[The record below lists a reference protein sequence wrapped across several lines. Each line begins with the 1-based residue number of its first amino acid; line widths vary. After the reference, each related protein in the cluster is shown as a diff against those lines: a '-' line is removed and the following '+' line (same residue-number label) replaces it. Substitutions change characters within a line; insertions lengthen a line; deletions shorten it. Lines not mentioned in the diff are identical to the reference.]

1 MKLLNILAE
10 ALSAE
15 KEAALRAKFVNKK
28 SKDDETQPEERDPNK
43 ISDKE
48 FKALLDIDET
58 PNGNYLNWIIPRYA
72 KLDRTERKRFFEDGH
87 NEEVKSLLPFF
98 DRNKQRIKKLN
109 IDGFQADINLYKTL
123 RDFENIISAAKAK
136 IEGEG
141 KEQVE
146 AGPEK
151 LRGVF
156 IAPIT
161 ILGQTPSGF
170 VVYKVPQT
178 CKGDEACYKKYLD
191 ITGCGDP
198 TQNFDPNKETEPAPK
213 SGYRVAWCTRFNYKF
228 NNYLNQGPYYLFK
241 NWNTKRQYQLHYES
255 GQLKDEAD
263 QEIRSY
269 NSSTQKEFLQF
280 LLDKTGTIPPSSFS
294 FNLDLSK
301 FKHGETEDGFPL
313 YKVADKIYIDTGTNR
328 NILYYYDTDINLLKT
343 SGGEKASVKKIV
355 TKPYM
360 DLVKIAYKEG
370 AKLPA
375 LYRVILNLDMEGKR
389 IAPFPNSLDLSG
401 SDITELPENLTIEGD
416 LDLSGS
422 KMKKLPNT
430 LTVKGVLN
438 ISGLGLKPSP
448 NVKAGKIIY

>member
-58 PNGNYLNWIIPRYA
+58 PNGTYLNWIIPRYV

-87 NEEVKSLLPFF
+87 NEEVKTLLPFF
-98 DRNKQRIKKLN
+98 DRFKQRIKKLN

-123 RDFENIISAAKAK
+123 RDFENVINVAKAK

-141 KEQVE
+141 EEQVN

-151 LRGVF
+151 LRGAF

-161 ILGQTPSGF
+161 VLGQTPSGF
-170 VVYKVPQT
+170 VVYKIPQT
-178 CKGDEACYKKYLD
+178 CKGDDACYKKYLD
-191 ITGCGDP
+191 ITGCGDQ
-198 TQNFDPNKETEPAPK
+198 TQNFNPSKETEPAPK
-213 SGYRVAWCTRFNYKF
+213 SGYRVTWCTRNTGMF
-228 NNYLNQGPYYLFK
+228 NNYLNNGPYYVFK
-241 NWNTKRQYQLHYES
+241 NWNTRRQYQLHYES
-255 GQLKDEAD
+255 GQLKDESD
-263 QEIRSY
+263 SEIKHY
-269 NSSTQKEFLQF
+269 NSPMQKEFLQF
-280 LLDKTGTIPPSSFS
+280 LLDKAGTIPPSSFS
-294 FNLDLSK
+294 FDLDLSK
-301 FKHGETEDGFPL
+301 FKYGETEDGLPL
-313 YKVADKIYIDTGTNR
+313 YKVADKIYIDTGTTR
-328 NILYYYDTDINLLKT
+328 NVLYYYDTDTNKLKT
-343 SGGEKASVKKIV
+343 SDGQVASIKKIV

-360 DLVKIAYKEG
+360 GLVKAVYKEG

-375 LYRVILNLDMEGKR
+375 LYRVLLNLDVPDKT
-389 IAPFPNSLDLSG
+389 ITIPTSLNLSG
-401 SDITELPENLTIEGD
+401 SDITELPENLIIDGD

-422 KMKKLPNT
+422 KLKKLPNI

-438 ISGLGLKPSP
+438 ISGLGLKPSS
-448 NVKAGKIIY
+448 NVRAGKVIY

>member
-28 SKDDETQPEERDPNK
+28 NKDDETQPEERDPNK

-58 PNGNYLNWIIPRYA
+58 PNGTYLNWIIPRYV

-87 NEEVKSLLPFF
+87 NEEVKLLLPFF
-98 DRNKQRIKKLN
+98 DRNKQRIKRLN
-109 IDGFQADINLYKTL
+109 IDGFQADVNLYKTL

-141 KEQVE
+141 EKQVE

-198 TQNFDPNKETEPAPK
+198 TQNFDPSKETEPAPK
-213 SGYRVAWCTRFNYKF
+213 SGYRVTWCTRSGQFNT
-228 NNYLNQGPYYLFK
+228 YLNQGPYYVFK
-241 NWNTKRQYQLHYES
+241 NWNTRRQYQLHYES

-263 QEIRSY
+263 KEIKAY
-269 NSSTQKEFLQF
+269 NNDIYKEFLQF
-280 LLDKTGTIPPSSFS
+280 LLDTNGTIPPSSFG

-343 SGGEKASVKKIV
+343 SDGEKASVKKVV

-360 DLVKIAYKEG
+360 DLVKIVYKEG

-389 IAPFPNSLDLSG
+389 IPPTTFSLDLSG
-401 SDITELPENLTIEGD
+401 SDITELPENLIIDGD
-416 LDLSGS
+416 LDLSNS
-422 KMKKLPNT
+422 KIKKLPNT
-430 LTVKGVLN
+430 LQVKGVLN

-448 NVKAGKIIY
+448 NVRAGKIIY